1 MSFRA
6 RRALHVISMICAFGA
21 PLAACLPGPDDGTSS
36 GGSSGS
42 SGSKSDGGDGSITT
56 RAGQACIDMAQAYAQ
71 VGARCGDTYE
81 GAGTKFVN
89 ELANGDCNTVSIRN
103 ETELR
108 NQCIPSF
115 ASLSC
120 TAYREGRFAPS
131 CAEQI
136 IRSK

>member
-1 MSFRA
+1 MRKI
-6 RRALHVISMICAFGA
+6 ALLFGV
-21 PLAACLPGPDDGTSS
+21 LLGACLPGPDDGTS

-42 SGSKSDGGDGSITT
+42 NSDAGKDGTPATT
-56 RAGQACIDMAQAYAQ
+56 AAGKACLDMAQAYAQ

-89 ELANGDCNTVSIRN
+89 TLAGGDCNSVSIRN
-103 ETELR
+103 EAELR

-120 TAYREGRFAPS
+120 SDYVNGRFAPA